1 MCGNESE
8 KKEKEGQSHLRKGI
22 ASASVPLAFNFVNL
36 GARKRL
42 IASAEA

>member
-1 MCGNESE
+1 MCGNESA

-22 ASASVPLAFNFVNL
+22 ALASARFAFNFVNL